1 MPKLDYS
8 SWSKEDL
15 AKEVQKLRGRK
26 KYGLVWEDKPEEV
39 VELCKQKL
47 PVLKENNDRQV
58 VGDKGGDVHILIEGD
73 NYHALSVLNY
83 THKGMIDVIYID
95 PPYNTGNQTWKY
107 NNRYIDEEDPFRHSK
122 WISFMAPRP

>member
-47 PVLKENNDRQV
+47 PVLK
-58 VGDKGGDVHILIEGD
+58 
-73 NYHALSVLNY
+73 
-83 THKGMIDVIYID
+83 
-95 PPYNTGNQTWKY
+95 
-107 NNRYIDEEDPFRHSK
+107 
-122 WISFMAPRP
+122 